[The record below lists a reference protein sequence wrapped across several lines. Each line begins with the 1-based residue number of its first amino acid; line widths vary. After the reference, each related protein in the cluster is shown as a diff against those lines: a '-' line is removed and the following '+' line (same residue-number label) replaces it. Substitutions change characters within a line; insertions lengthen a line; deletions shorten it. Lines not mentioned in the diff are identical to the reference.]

1 MEFTTDTAIALFVA
15 FGVSAL
21 LGPVLI
27 PFLRK
32 LKVGQ
37 TEREE
42 GVQSHLKKAGTP
54 TMGGIMILAGTLAGS
69 IPFLTRFPRI
79 VPVLFLIFGFGI
91 IGFLDDYLKVVLRRT
106 DGLMPKQKMA
116 GQLVVTTIFV
126 VYLWVMDSTSLEVLL
141 PFSGGV
147 TLTGTAV
154 KVIASAAAYIVVI
167 GTVNGT
173 NFTDGLDGLAASV
186 TSIVA
191 VFLLLASLKRGAG
204 IEPVCAAAL
213 GGLLGFLLYNAYPA
227 KVFMGDTGSLALGGL
242 VAGAAYMMQMPIF
255 IVIFGLVYLI
265 EVLSVIIQV
274 TYFKKTGGKRI
285 FRMAP
290 IHHHFELGGWSE
302 TRIDT
307 VFTIVTVIL
316 CVIAY
321 MGI

>member
-1 MEFTTDTAIALFVA
+1 MDFTIDTAIALFAA
-15 FGVSAL
+15 FGVSAV

-27 PFLRK
+27 PFLRR

-42 GVQSHLKKAGTP
+42 GVQSHLQKAGTP
-54 TMGGIMILAGTLAGS
+54 TMGGIMILIGILAGS
-69 IPFLTRFPRI
+69 IPFLTRYPRI

-91 IGFLDDYLKVVLRRT
+91 IGFLDDYLKVVLRRS

-116 GQLVVTTIFV
+116 GQIVVTTIFV
-126 VYLWVMDSTSLEVLL
+126 VYLWVMDSSSLEVLL
-141 PFSGGV
+141 PFSGGF
-147 TLTGTAV
+147 TLTGIPV
-154 KVIASAAAYIVVI
+154 KVIATAAAYIVVI

-173 NFTDGLDGLAASV
+173 NFTDGLDGLAGSV
-186 TSIVA
+186 TSVVA
-191 VFLLLASLKRGAG
+191 LFLILASLKRGAA

-242 VAGAAYMMQMPIF
+242 VAGAAYMMQMPVF

-307 VFTIVTVIL
+307 VFTIITVLL